1 LRLLAVS
8 ALVTMS
14 TVGVYLGAA
23 QAAPK
28 SDEPTVRFTSGG
40 PTPLACG
47 SHPDIRALSVM
58 QGGRVTLA
66 NLIGVDATIDVGGM
80 DPVPVADG
88 TGVSVK
94 LKKGEHL
101 LRMVPR
107 CALTGTIETVTI
119 TAGKEAPAS
128 SVAAAS
134 PESEAVRRS
143 PERTVAVD
151 HTALVPASPPPNE
164 GDGADQNQDESGPE
178 IYDLLA
184 VPVERPKDLRG
195 HRLLAVIATICM
207 LGVTTAIIRAIV
219 SQRASHAVSM

>member
-1 LRLLAVS
+1 M
-8 ALVTMS
+8 MS
-14 TVGVYLGAA
+14 TVGMYLGAA

-28 SDEPTVRFTSGG
+28 GEPTVRFTSGG

-47 SHPDIRALSVM
+47 SHPDVRTLSIT
-58 QGGRVTLA
+58 QNGRVTLA
-66 NLIGVDATIDVGGM
+66 NLIGVDATIDLGGKE
-80 DPVPVADG
+80 PVAVADG

-94 LKKGEHL
+94 LKKGDHV

-107 CALTGTIETVTI
+107 CALTGTIDTVTI
-119 TAGKEAPAS
+119 TVGKDAPS
-128 SVAAAS
+128 STVANPS
-134 PESEAVRRS
+134 PEAVTGSTSVRPS

-151 HTALVPASPPPNE
+151 RTALVPVSPPPNE
-164 GDGADQNQDESGPE
+164 GGGGDQNQDESGPE

-184 VPVERPKDLRG
+184 VPVERPKDPRG

-219 SQRASHAVSM
+219 SQRTSHVVST